1 MDDIDRAIRDLR
13 NYIFGLRPGIL
24 ADRQLPEAIRK
35 LCDEFEERTRRRHRG
50 LVNEDA
56 AAELA
61 SRAGD
66 VILLL
71 RETLSNIERHAEAT
85 TCRVSLR
92 RAADGAIE
100 LEIDDDG
107 QGFDIDADRTGMGL
121 ANLEARVSSMGGTF
135 HAASIAGDGT
145 TITARWPA

>member
-1 MDDIDRAIRDLR
+1 MS
-13 NYIFGLRPGIL
+13 
-24 ADRQLPEAIRK
+24 
-35 LCDEFEERTRRRHRG
+35 
-50 LVNEDA
+50 A

-66 VILLL
+66 VILFM
-71 RETLSNIERHAEAT
+71 RETLSNVERHAEAT

-92 RAADGAIE
+92 RSADGAIE

-107 QGFDIDADRTGMGL
+107 RGFDVDADRTGMGL
-121 ANLEARVSSMGGTF
+121 ANLDARVASMGGTF
-135 HAASIAGDGT
+135 HAASIAGEGT